1 MTEQNQYEAYQSRI
15 SQNYSSFSKTQKKIA
30 AYFDEHKQEVLRLS
44 ITSLARKI
52 GTSPAAISRF
62 CQTLHYKGFS
72 DLKFS
77 LAKNLTDTPAV
88 VPAITYD
95 TDLADIKKSYLQLY
109 NQALADTLMN
119 ISEQQISLAARE
131 IMHANRVYIYSSG
144 NSGISA
150 FSMYQ
155 LLMQIEI
162 PCNYF
167 GERQLA
173 FMSVS
178 QLKKGDVAI
187 AINFSGASSTILE
200 LLTLAKQNKVT
211 TIAITSDSQ
220 SYLGRIAD
228 LILCYSTL
236 VEDDLRHVHIAR
248 MCELALIGLLQS
260 EIIRQASKTNSEYLK
275 YTKLAIEKARN
286 K

>member
-1 MTEQNQYEAYQSRI
+1 MTEQNQYEVYQSRI

-178 QLKKGDVAI
+178 QLKKVMWQ
-187 AINFSGASSTILE
+187 L
-200 LLTLAKQNKVT
+200 
-211 TIAITSDSQ
+211 
-220 SYLGRIAD
+220 R
-228 LILCYSTL
+228 LILA
-236 VEDDLRHVHIAR
+236 VHPPQYWS
-248 MCELALIGLLQS
+248 C
-260 EIIRQASKTNSEYLK
+260 
-275 YTKLAIEKARN
+275 
-286 K
+286 

>member
-1 MTEQNQYEAYQSRI
+1 MTEQNQYEVYQSRI

-77 LAKNLTDTPAV
+77 MAKNLTDTPAV

-95 TDLADIKKSYLQLY
+95 TDLADIKKSY
-109 NQALADTLMN
+109 QALADTLMN